1 MPLHLVS
8 FILSMA
14 RGAEAER
21 KFLCCLFVVVVVVVA
36 QTPES
41 GIITFTPYETDDC
54 TGLSV
59 ANVTLP
65 TGVCLNNHDFN
76 KVSCDILT
84 ECLSGNS
91 LSYEDLVSCSG
102 APAMSLS
109 INITAYNDGSFVVH
123 GFPVSKKCFGVPVPI
138 PEEVGGCST
147 LFALNKECYP
157 SGAFGFI

>member
-1 MPLHLVS
+1 MGINS
-8 FILSMA
+8 
-14 RGAEAER
+14 GAQKHNICGLMDVPR
-21 KFLCCLFVVVVVVVA
+21 LFCLFSFYLFVVVA

-41 GIITFTPYETDDC
+41 GIITFTPFVNDDC
-54 TGLSV
+54 TGTPV

-65 TGVCLNNHDFN
+65 TGVCLNDHDFN
-76 KVSCDILT
+76 KVSCSVLT
-84 ECLSGNS
+84 NCLSGNS

-123 GFPVSKKCFGVPVPI
+123 AFPLSKKCFGVPVPI

-157 SGAFGFI
+157 SGAFGFIW